1 MVYTNYMKL
10 FSFAKTNKTKNKTV
24 KSPVA
29 FRTLS
34 KAQQEK
40 VLKKGADEFSKK
52 FTKVIV
58 KLANE

>member
-1 MVYTNYMKL
+1 MTFL
-10 FSFAKTNKTKNKTV
+10 SFAKSNNKSKNKGA

-29 FRTLS
+29 FNVLN
-34 KAQQEK
+34 KEQQEK
-40 VLKKGADEFSKK
+40 ALKKGADQFSKK